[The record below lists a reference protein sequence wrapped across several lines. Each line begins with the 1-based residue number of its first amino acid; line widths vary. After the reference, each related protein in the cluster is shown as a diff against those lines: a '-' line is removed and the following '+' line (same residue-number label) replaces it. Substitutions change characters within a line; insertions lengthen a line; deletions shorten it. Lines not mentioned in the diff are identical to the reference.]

1 MSANPVPE
9 NDGMDANPPLS
20 RAEWMTLLAESPVAE
35 IESHWRTLPHPAFEW
50 LRRPEYG
57 SAMVRGRASGTGA
70 QFNLGEVSVT
80 RCTLQI
86 GTGEIGIAYVMGRD
100 KRHAAL
106 AALFDAMLQH
116 ESAPGATTTGA
127 APGAAPGAATETGK
141 VGLCLAS
148 LAEAR
153 TRRHRDIVSQTRSSK
168 VDFTMLSRSGE
179 NQ

>member
-1 MSANPVPE
+1 MSANPELE
-9 NDGMDANPPLS
+9 NDGSDANPPLS

-35 IESHWRTLPHPAFEW
+35 IESHWRTLPHPGFQW

-70 QFNLGEVSVT
+70 QFNLGDVSVT

-116 ESAPGATTTGA
+116 ESAPGAVTETTT
-127 APGAAPGAATETGK
+127 GAATETGK
-141 VGLCLAS
+141 VARCLAS